1 MSGRVSLIGAGPG
14 NPELLTLLAQRR
26 LAEADV
32 IVYDRLVNPALLAP
46 YAAEKIDVGKL
57 PHHHKVSQYQ
67 INDMLVELAQSGKR
81 VARLK
86 AGDPYVFGRG
96 GEEGQYLKQH
106 HVAFEVVPGLTSAIA
121 GLAAAGIPITHRDYA
136 SSFHVITGHRKA
148 EGKELDWANIA
159 HQEGTLVFL
168 MGMEQLATIA
178 DQLVTNGMP
187 ATTPVAVIQWAT
199 HWKQRS
205 VSADLATIVDV
216 VAAAKIGAPALIV
229 VGGVVKLMPELQPQ
243 LALQGL
249 HLLIP
254 FKAESKLF
262 AALQD
267 EGASV
272 NYFDRRKKQPRAV
285 ALPDMTAGG
294 TLVITDFA
302 AFHYFQQQLLTLG
315 VDGRS
320 LNHWQLVAMNR
331 VVATRLQETGL
342 LADALYDEQQLDL
355 TQPVVYLG
363 EQAALAQLNGPATAQ
378 YLATYESIAV
388 PQSVDLADFHAVVFP
403 SSASVNDLYAGCDAA
418 QRAQLQ
424 TMTCFAMGQTVAD
437 ECQKLGLHAIVAAPS
452 YDDVI
457 QAVKK
462 EFSTDESNR
471 VTGR

>member
-1 MSGRVSLIGAGPG
+1 M
-14 NPELLTLLAQRR
+14 
-26 LAEADV
+26 
-32 IVYDRLVNPALLAP
+32 
-46 YAAEKIDVGKL
+46 
-57 PHHHKVSQYQ
+57 
-67 INDMLVELAQSGKR
+67 
-81 VARLK
+81 
-86 AGDPYVFGRG
+86 
-96 GEEGQYLKQH
+96 
-106 HVAFEVVPGLTSAIA
+106 
-121 GLAAAGIPITHRDYA
+121 
-136 SSFHVITGHRKA
+136 
-148 EGKELDWANIA
+148 
-159 HQEGTLVFL
+159 FL

-178 DQLVTNGMP
+178 DQLMVNGMS

-216 VAAAKIGAPALIV
+216 VTAAKIGAPALIV

-285 ALPDMTAGG
+285 ALPDMAAGG

-320 LNHWQLVAMNR
+320 LNHWQLVAMNQ
-331 VVATRLQETGL
+331 VVANRLQETGL

-355 TQPVVYLG
+355 TQPWFTL
-363 EQAALAQLNGPATAQ
+363 
-378 YLATYESIAV
+378 
-388 PQSVDLADFHAVVFP
+388 
-403 SSASVNDLYAGCDAA
+403 VNRPRWL
-418 QRAQLQ
+418 
-424 TMTCFAMGQTVAD
+424 
-437 ECQKLGLHAIVAAPS
+437 S
-452 YDDVI
+452 
-457 QAVKK
+457 
-462 EFSTDESNR
+462 
-471 VTGR
+471 